1 MLTYN
6 REMTQEEYRKCY
18 EMMQTCVSHAKDV
31 PFAPQSREATLK
43 MISYMLPLLMMRHR
57 RVPRLKWRDRENGN
71 GKHWIEQDAENP
83 MNPTHR
89 LRAMIGYHL
98 AIDTSIV
105 GMVMTQGHQ
114 REVINIG
121 LGVKQMIVPPN
132 TSVSAYAESEYHK
145 LTPLELSCIS
155 SNEEDDVILR
165 RLCLLLALKQAYIK
179 AIGQPIGFDLSRL
192 EFNIPEETASGDGHA
207 LQGWEFRIW
216 QAHIAVM
223 RDGDVSEEWYQCAAA
238 FFRGSDQ
245 TKFIWQKTP
254 KELESWVQFLNVDQ
268 LVTVLPK
275 LAD

>member
-1 MLTYN
+1 
-6 REMTQEEYRKCY
+6 
-18 EMMQTCVSHAKDV
+18 
-31 PFAPQSREATLK
+31 
-43 MISYMLPLLMMRHR
+43 MMRHR
-57 RVPRLKWRDRENGN
+57 RVPRAKWRDCENPN

-98 AIDTSIV
+98 AMENSMV
-105 GMVMTQGHQ
+105 GMVMTQGRQ

-121 LGVKQMIVPPN
+121 LGVKQMTVPPN
-132 TSVSAYAESEYHK
+132 TSISAFAESEYHK
-145 LTPLELSCIS
+145 LTPLEIS
-155 SNEEDDVILR
+155 FIPNEVGEQTILR
-165 RLCLLLALKQAYIK
+165 RLCLILALKQSYIK

-192 EFNIPEETASGDGHA
+192 EFNLPGESASGDGHA

-223 RDGDVSEEWYQCAAA
+223 KDGEVSEEWYQCAAA
-238 FFRGSDQ
+238 FFRGTEH

-268 LVTVLPK
+268 LITVLPK